1 MGLFFS
7 EKEEH
12 GSNYAQSYQNEASKN
27 GNGFFWYG
35 SPAKEVG
42 GSSVFSV
49 KSEDQL
55 DGNEVCIF
63 SGSLSGENGNLYCAK
78 DSFIHLQTQVI
89 SPVGIIHSG
98 FYQMPIIGLIAA
110 LVFVGVM
117 KWLKL
122 KQRVLTN

>member
-49 KSEDQL
+49 KNEDQL

-63 SGSLSGENGNLYCAK
+63 QDLYLVK
-78 DSFIHLQTQVI
+78 METFI
-89 SPVGIIHSG
+89 
-98 FYQMPIIGLIAA
+98 A
-110 LVFVGVM
+110 L
-117 KWLKL
+117 KT
-122 KQRVLTN
+122 VLFIYKHK